1 MYKNQSVAVVVPVHN
16 EEAHVERAIKRVP
29 DFVDLIVAVD
39 DGSSDDSWAAL
50 SRVTDRRLTRLR
62 HDRNCGVGAATKTGY
77 LFCLSA
83 QADLVAVMDGDG
95 QMDGR
100 DLARLL
106 ERALSGVEYVKG
118 NRFLDSETI
127 GAMPRF
133 RYIGNRFFS
142 WLARRAASFDG
153 SLDAHC
159 GYTVIHHKALKR
171 LALDELYDRY
181 GFPTEMFFAACRAGL
196 AIESVP
202 VTTVY
207 GNEVSGINPLTAVPA
222 ICYLIARNYVRRRF
236 SDAREM
242 TSAPGRRDEARYYFE
257 A

>member
-1 MYKNQSVAVVVPVHN
+1 MYSNQSVAVVVPVHN

-50 SRVTDRRLTRLR
+50 SRVRDRRLTRLR

-77 LFCLSA
+77 LYCLSA
-83 QADLVAVMDGDG
+83 RADLVAVMDGDG

-106 ERALSGVEYVKG
+106 ECALSGVEYVKG

-133 RYIGNRFFS
+133 RYIGNRVFS

-159 GYTVIHHKALKR
+159 GYTVIHHQALKR

-207 GNEVSGINPLTAVPA
+207 GDEVSGINPLTAVPA

-236 SDAREM
+236 SASREM
-242 TSAPGRRDEARYYFE
+242 TSEPGRRNDAQYYFE

>member
-1 MYKNQSVAVVVPVHN
+1 VYSNLSVGVVVPVHN
-16 EEAHVERAIKRVP
+16 EEAQVERAIKRVP
-29 DFVDLIVAVD
+29 AFVDLIVAVD

-50 SRVTDRRLTRLR
+50 SRVSDKRLTRLR

-77 LFCLSA
+77 LYCLSA
-83 QADLVAVMDGDG
+83 GVDLVAVMDGDG

-106 ERALSGVEYVKG
+106 ECALSGVEFVKG

-133 RYIGNRFFS
+133 RYIGNRLFS
-142 WLARRAASFDG
+142 WLARRSASFDG

-159 GYTVIHHKALKR
+159 GYTVIHQKALKR
-171 LALDELYDRY
+171 LSLDELYDRY
-181 GFPTEMFFAACRAGL
+181 GFPTEVFFAARRAGL
-196 AIESVP
+196 TIESVP

-207 GNEVSGINPLTAVPA
+207 GDEVSGINPLTVVPV
-222 ICYLIARNYVRRRF
+222 ICYLIARNYVRGRI
-236 SDAREM
+236 SASREM
-242 TSAPGRRDEARYYFE
+242 TSKPGLHEDAQYYFE